1 MNTKRQTNNSRNA
14 ALEEK
19 NDENQVPTISMIKT
33 LFEEMFA
40 EQKTELA
47 ETFRSATEVTNK
59 KIDKLTADILRNN
72 EKLVEL
78 TRDVNDVKE
87 SIEASEA
94 MLEEKMKKLEE
105 KVKNEQQ
112 KGLDMDK
119 YLANENKELR
129 EKLRNLEDRSRRDN
143 LRLNG
148 VEEYDNEF
156 WADTKETLK
165 EFIEQNL
172 GLRNIKIERAH
183 RTGEKNGSND
193 APRTIVAKF
202 SSFKIKE
209 VILKNA
215 SKLKGTHYYI
225 NEEFSKETLTKIGK
239 R

>member
-19 NDENQVPTISMIKT
+19 NDENQVLTISMIKT

-59 KIDKLTADILRNN
+59 KIDKLTGDILRNN

-94 MLEEKMKKLEE
+94 MLEEKMEKLEE

-119 YLANENKELR
+119 YLANEKKGTTR
-129 EKLRNLEDRSRRDN
+129 KIEKLRRPITSE
-143 LRLNG
+143 
-148 VEEYDNEF
+148 
-156 WADTKETLK
+156 
-165 EFIEQNL
+165 
-172 GLRNIKIERAH
+172 
-183 RTGEKNGSND
+183 
-193 APRTIVAKF
+193 
-202 SSFKIKE
+202 
-209 VILKNA
+209 
-215 SKLKGTHYYI
+215 
-225 NEEFSKETLTKIGK
+225 
-239 R
+239 

>member
-105 KVKNEQQ
+105 KVK
-112 KGLDMDK
+112 
-119 YLANENKELR
+119 R
-129 EKLRNLEDRSRRDN
+129 ESRRESFTFRII
-143 LRLNG
+143 LL
-148 VEEYDNEF
+148 
-156 WADTKETLK
+156 
-165 EFIEQNL
+165 FI
-172 GLRNIKIERAH
+172 K
-183 RTGEKNGSND
+183 
-193 APRTIVAKF
+193 
-202 SSFKIKE
+202 
-209 VILKNA
+209 
-215 SKLKGTHYYI
+215 
-225 NEEFSKETLTKIGK
+225 
-239 R
+239 